1 MKKPFGNFFWISLD
15 LLSIN
20 IAFVLSVI
28 LRFGKDWGEYL
39 DKYKAAFIYLTIFY
53 FIFALIFKLYNRI
66 WVYTSINSLFMV
78 AVTIICAVTA
88 CVLYFNIGREIYFPR
103 TVQVL
108 TWFISF
114 SLIGGSK
121 LLWRL
126 YWEKR
131 TPFKRRGER
140 TLIVGAGDAGNIVC
154 REIDKRKDLGILVG
168 FVDDDTAKIGKII
181 HNKKVLGPI
190 EKINEII
197 KKEKVGMV
205 VITIPSAKG
214 SEIRR
219 IINKINTQN
228 IKIKIMPGLYELLGD
243 EVSISRIRDV
253 QMEDLLNRESVNL
266 NIKKI
271 SGYIMGKKIMVT
283 GGAGSIGK
291 ELSMQVCKFSPEELI
306 ILDHNENGLF
316 YAEREIRKKYPKLK
330 IHIIVADIRNREK
343 MEKVFKNFQPEV
355 VFHAAAH
362 KHVPMMEYHPDEAVS
377 NNIIGTKY
385 LAELADKYGVNNF
398 VMISTDKAINPTSVM
413 GASKQVAEM
422 IIKMYGRKSK
432 TSFVAVRF
440 GNVLAS
446 NGSIVPTFKKQI
458 AEGGPVTVTDKEM
471 KRYFMTISEASQ
483 LVIEAGGL
491 GIGAEVFILEMG
503 EPLKIVDLA
512 RNLIK
517 LSGFAPDEDIKIKFI
532 GIRPGEKLFEELLTE
547 KERNRSL
554 GESGH
559 EKIFIAQTENVK
571 GDKLEKDI
579 AELEVLAKDLD
590 DKGIVR
596 KLQDIVPTY
605 KPNRDML
612 KK

>member
-1 MKKPFGNFFWISLD
+1 MQITFGSFFWICLD

-28 LRFGKDWGEYL
+28 LRFGKDWVRYL
-39 DKYKAAFIYLTIFY
+39 YKYKAAFIYLTIFY
-53 FIFALIFKLYNRI
+53 LIFSLIFKLYNRI
-66 WVYTSINSLFMV
+66 WIYTSISSLFMV
-78 AVTIICAVTA
+78 IVTTTCAVAA
-88 CVLYFNIGREIYFPR
+88 CVLYFNTVREVYFPR
-103 TVQVL
+103 TIQVL
-108 TWFISF
+108 TWFISIF
-114 SLIGGSK
+114 LIGGSK

-131 TPFKRRGER
+131 TPYKRRGER
-140 TLIVGAGDAGNIVC
+140 ILIVGAGDAGNIVC
-154 REIDKRKDLGILVG
+154 REINKRKDLGVLVG
-168 FVDDDTAKIGKII
+168 FVDDDATKIGKII
-181 HNKKVLGPI
+181 HNKKVLGSI

-197 KKEKVGMV
+197 QKEKVGTV

-214 SEIRR
+214 NEIRR

-271 SGYIMGKKIMVT
+271 SGYIKGKKIIVT

-291 ELSMQVCKFSPEELI
+291 ELSMQICKFYPDELM

-316 YAEREIRKKYPKLK
+316 YIEREIRKKYSKLK
-330 IHIIVADIRNREK
+330 IHIIVADIRNKEK
-343 MEKVFKNFQPEV
+343 MDKIFKKFRPGV

-422 IIKMYGRKSK
+422 IIKMYGKKSK
-432 TSFVAVRF
+432 TNFVAVRF

-483 LVIEAGGL
+483 LVIQAGGL
-491 GIGAEVFILEMG
+491 GIGEEVFILEMG

-517 LSGFAPDEDIKIKFI
+517 LSGFAPDEDIEIKFT

-547 KERNRSL
+547 KERNRVL

-559 EKIFIAQTENVK
+559 EKIFIAQTEDVK

-590 DKGIVR
+590 VEGIVR
-596 KLQDIVPTY
+596 KLQEVVPSY